1 MAYTI
6 LLYDSILNIK
16 YKILCVMNWR
26 GGKGQVN
33 HNYLWVLGVGVRN
46 GSLHFHFVLVEWES
60 IEVLLYQPN

>member
-1 MAYTI
+1 M
-6 LLYDSILNIK
+6 
-16 YKILCVMNWR
+16 
-26 GGKGQVN
+26 N